1 MIDPQITWP
10 SAADSP
16 ASHPQNPGC
25 ATSWNPRLC
34 PPVVLP
40 LSRCIHRCVSAC
52 VRFPVL
58 GNTRNKK
65 RAMLSPKSKR
75 ESLYFPDVLSFLLRE
90 KLRVFLFGFCE
101 GGLTLPVS
109 SVCVSICVCAI
120 HMYSHKPPAW
130 PGSAGGALEGR
141 ARGLRTL
148 KGRGVYSAAL
158 KWSVL
163 FPLFYGAF
171 QSQVFHLGCLS
182 GRRVSDPPLTSLPS
196 IPDFGGLLSCY
207 KLFTK

>member
-1 MIDPQITWP
+1 M
-10 SAADSP
+10 
-16 ASHPQNPGC
+16 C
-25 ATSWNPRLC
+25 LC
-34 PPVVLP
+34 MRALSCLGKHKKQKESDAFSKIKEGVP
-40 LSRCIHRCVSAC
+40 LFSRRSIFFV
-52 VRFPVL
+52 
-58 GNTRNKK
+58 K
-65 RAMLSPKSKR
+65 
-75 ESLYFPDVLSFLLRE
+75 RE

-182 GRRVSDPPLTSLPS
+182 GRRVSDPPTNISPQHSRLWGPSL
-196 IPDFGGLLSCY
+196 LLQTFYQVKHRYHLCFHSHGW
-207 KLFTK
+207 